1 MLTLQLREGKP
12 PWITLPAFWR
22 ALEQGSGVGTQ
33 KESDAARS
41 QWLLPLVLLQSGSW
55 KLQARM
61 KSKWNKVYEHRVTQ
75 LTNACPSQDRFTTY
89 GITNFTWV
97 FTLPPV
103 SLQTFPCEGIGKTEI
118 NTCAFAQHTLFPL
131 QGNVLSMENGAGI
144 STLQLCSPTPGSFVQ
159 LMHRFCWCHNLTNK
173 NTSPLEAKYSTGT
186 MRREA
191 LEVETNQGEWMK
203 ETGQT

>member
-1 MLTLQLREGKP
+1 MLQEANGYFH
-12 PWITLPAFWR
+12 WCCCS
-22 ALEQGSGVGTQ
+22 LEA
-33 KESDAARS
+33 ENFR
-41 QWLLPLVLLQSGSW
+41 L
-55 KLQARM
+55 RM
-61 KSKWNKVYEHRVTQ
+61 KSKWDKVYEHRVTQ
-75 LTNACPSQDRFTTY
+75 LTNACPSQDCFTTY

-131 QGNVLSMENGAGI
+131 QGNVLSMQNGASI

-173 NTSPLEAKYSTGT
+173 NTSPLEAKNSTGT
-186 MRREA
+186 MWREA
-191 LEVETNQGEWMK
+191 LEVETNQEEWMK